1 MEKEQLEKKV
11 TWLDQERRKASEI
24 IAEQEKR
31 LAALEKAL
39 AKEQQD
45 IKALDKQST
54 SLAALPEKFDEFEK
68 QLKVFGTESKKEIQ
82 DFEKRTKLQEK
93 SLQQEQK
100 GLSKLLDDF
109 RKEVG
114 ELQILHKGLNDQG
127 EKLGQLTT
135 HVDGLDE
142 SIKNVISGEQRRG
155 QLALS
160 LEESSKQ
167 DAQRLTE
174 MHAEVAS
181 LLSRLESAA
190 KKTESML
197 SVQRKMDKRMDELAA
212 AEETRR
218 TEQKVFFDNALSEQ
232 DERQRVWKDWG
243 KRFEQIELQSTEI
256 AAHLKD
262 IETTDLAVKRAQRAF
277 DELVEKINRRINE
290 LTEIQRLGDQ
300 RFRQEWSTFQADSQK
315 RWSSFTLS
323 HEEQTREGV
332 RQREKL
338 TAQMTQ
344 IEDSLREM
352 QDTLQHLTDQSE
364 RNMQT
369 LLELARD
376 SLAENERFLNSAG

>member
-39 AKEQQD
+39 AKEKQG

-243 KRFEQIELQSTEI
+243 KRFEQIEVQSTEI

-376 SLAENERFLNSAG
+376 SLAENERFLNSAR

>member
-39 AKEQQD
+39 AKEKQG

-114 ELQILHKGLNDQG
+114 ELQILRKRLNDQG
-127 EKLGQLTT
+127 EKLGQLTAY
-135 HVDGLDE
+135 VVGLDE

-212 AEETRR
+212 AEQTRR

-243 KRFEQIELQSTEI
+243 KRFEQIEVQSTEI

-344 IEDSLREM
+344 IEDNLREV

-364 RNMQT
+364 RNLQT

-376 SLAENERFLNSAG
+376 SLAENERFLDSAG